1 MAPEPTIVDVVHA
14 WFEAASR
21 GDPAAI
27 DSYVSTSPFTR
38 LVGSDP
44 DEWLHRGEEIAAFL
58 RAEVGGAAGAVTFT
72 PSETEAFAVGD
83 VGWAATKLTIAL
95 SDGKRVTPRW
105 TAVFVRN
112 AVYGGSC
119 RPMPRSRC
127 RTIRSA
133 GRTSS
138 VGHVIALG
146 CVALRACV
154 RAFSGEPRTASRRF
168 PSTLADCLKAQSV
181 RVRQYDASV

>member
-112 AVYGGSC
+112 DGVWRFVQTHASIAV
-119 RPMPRSRC
+119 PNDQ
-127 RTIRSA
+127 
-133 GRTSS
+133 
-138 VGHVIALG
+138 VGW
-146 CVALRACV
+146 
-154 RAFSGEPRTASRRF
+154 SYE
-168 PSTLADCLKAQSV
+168 
-181 RVRQYDASV
+181 